1 MDPLV
6 IDKSSPIRKFDS
18 ASINAQLDKAISILD
33 KDSSGAL
40 IFVGNTEAVHVAIV
54 GKKDWGKNGSLTWS
68 VTGTY
73 PYGAPRPDLEAQIKV
88 QW

>member
-18 ASINAQLDKAISILD
+18 AAINAQLDKAIAVLD
-33 KDSSGAL
+33 PDAHGAL
-40 IFVGNTEAVHVAIV
+40 ITVVDMNAVHVAVV
-54 GKKDWGKNGSLTWS
+54 GKKDWGNNGSLAWS

-73 PYGAPRPDLEAQIKV
+73 PYGAPKPDLEAQIKV

>member
-1 MDPLV
+1 MEPLV

-18 ASINAQLDKAISILD
+18 AAINAQLDKAIAVLD
-33 KDSSGAL
+33 KDAHGAL
-40 IFVGNTEAVHVAIV
+40 ITVVDMNAVHVAVV
-54 GKKDWGKNGSLTWS
+54 GKKDWGNGSLAWS

>member
-6 IDKSSPIRKFDS
+6 IDKSSPVRKFDS
-18 ASINAQLDKAISILD
+18 AAINAQLDKAISILD
-33 KDSSGAL
+33 KDSKGAL
-40 IFVGNTEAVHVAIV
+40 ITVVDMNAVHVAVV
-54 GKKDWGKNGSLTWS
+54 GKKDWGNNGSLVWS

-73 PYGAPRPDLEAQIKV
+73 PYGAPKPDLEAQIKV